1 VPGFWLRDEE
11 ASMYLAMA
19 YGLGVCT
26 SLMVLALLWL
36 GWENRRDEALA
47 ARAEKAARKIPS

>member
-1 VPGFWLRDEE
+1 
-11 ASMYLAMA
+11 MYLAIA

-36 GWENRRDEALA
+36 GWENRRNEALA
-47 ARAEKAARKIPS
+47 ERARKPAPKISG

>member
-1 VPGFWLRDEE
+1 
-11 ASMYLAMA
+11 MYLIFA

-47 ARAEKAARKIPS
+47 AKALRAKSAPPKISG

>member
-1 VPGFWLRDEE
+1 
-11 ASMYLAMA
+11 MYLAMA

-36 GWENRRDEALA
+36 GWENRRDEIEV
-47 ARAEKAARKIPS
+47 ARGAKAQPVN

>member
-1 VPGFWLRDEE
+1 
-11 ASMYLAMA
+11 MYLAMA

-36 GWENRRDEALA
+36 GRTGAMRSKLPGRLELNL
-47 ARAEKAARKIPS
+47 